1 MSVAS
6 TTRSRGYAGFDKR
19 LRPLLNSTSFH
30 LDEQDMPQR
39 RDNHQVQLPK
49 VLITLVHGRPRQ
61 VVKDVEVSWEAVA
74 QDLEDVPLAVVAGG

>member
-6 TTRSRGYAGFDKR
+6 TTRSRGYASFDKR
-19 LRPLLNSTSFH
+19 LRRLLNSTSFH

-39 RDNHQVQLPK
+39 RDNYEVQLPK

-61 VVKDVEVSWEAVA
+61 VMKDVEVSGEAVA
-74 QDLEDVPLAVVAGG
+74 QDVEDVPLAVVAGG

>member
-1 MSVAS
+1 MSLS
-6 TTRSRGYAGFDKR
+6 LFMPPIGFDKR
-19 LRPLLNSTSFH
+19 LRRLLNRTSLH

-49 VLITLVHGRPRQ
+49 VLIALVHGRPRQ
-61 VVKDVEVSWEAVA
+61 VMKDVEVSGKAVA